1 MYKTLFDFNL
11 YHTYF
16 LDEGEKTFFQ
26 TNGATRLAEEDR
38 ETVEKKYEL
47 EDFLGIVPTM
57 STVQKLKNHRLFI
70 RNHAKG
76 FRVLSETNKQ
86 IALEGGMEVS
96 RYSPVIPLDDSLNLT
111 FYLKVHDPYFY
122 NYSSIVEKKIS
133 QLYLLTN
140 RDSSGINIFRA
151 TSKERKWK
159 RFLINEKETRQL
171 VYNLEVENQKQLR
184 VPNLVSIDV
193 IQPDELNAIEMKIE
207 NAQSLTDAEQE
218 VINTLNTAVKIL
230 KNRGIVGVLQLQ
242 IKGDDNTEFTE
253 SINVKNPNNQQFDLE
268 KQCLPKVYPDFE
280 VFINNRETFWRYK
293 ELQTSTIMT
302 TTQKK
307 PLTKNGRVEIE
318 NQDVLPQP
326 QGDYFFPNPTP
337 EIIIKEA
344 QKYYSEVFI

>member
-1 MYKTLFDFNL
+1 MYKTVFDFNL

-26 TNGATRLAEEDR
+26 TNGSVRLPEEDR
-38 ETVEKKYEL
+38 KAL
-47 EDFLGIVPTM
+47 EREYKLKDFLNIVPTT
-57 STVQKLKNHRLFI
+57 STIKKLKDHRLFI
-70 RNHAKG
+70 RDHSKG
-76 FRVLSETNKQ
+76 FRVLAETNEQ
-86 IALEGGMEVS
+86 IALEGGSEVS
-96 RYSPVIPLDDSLNLT
+96 RYSPVIPLDDTLNLT

-122 NYSSIVEKKIS
+122 NYSNIVEKNTS

-140 RDSSGINIFRA
+140 KDSSAINIFRA

-159 RFLINEKETRQL
+159 KFLINERETRAL
-171 VYNLEVENQKQLR
+171 VYNLEIENQKQLL

-193 IQPDELNAIEMKIE
+193 IQQDELNTIETKIE
-207 NAQSLTDAEQE
+207 NAQSLTDTEQE
-218 VINTLNTAVKIL
+218 VIDTLNAAIKVL

-242 IKGDDNTEFTE
+242 AKGDDNTEFTE
-253 SINVKNPNNQQFDLE
+253 NINVKNPNNQQFDLI
-268 KQCLPKVYPDFE
+268 KQCLPKVCPDFE
-280 VFINNRETFWRYK
+280 VFMNNRETFWRYK

-302 TTQKK
+302 TKRKK